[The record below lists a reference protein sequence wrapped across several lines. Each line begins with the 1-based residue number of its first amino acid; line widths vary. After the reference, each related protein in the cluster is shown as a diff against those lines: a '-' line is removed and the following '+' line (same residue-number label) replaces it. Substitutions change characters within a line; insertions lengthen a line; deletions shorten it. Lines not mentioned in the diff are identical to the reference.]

1 MQLSV
6 DLLQIRN
13 YLRLINRV
21 YVIHF
26 NVIDSNMICS
36 TSYCDRVI
44 QSFNDL
50 ELFLQNL
57 ARLR

>member
-1 MQLSV
+1 MQSSV

-13 YLRLINRV
+13 CLRLIDRV
-21 YVIHF
+21 YVIHL
-26 NVIDSNMICS
+26 NVINSNVICS
-36 TSYCDRVI
+36 TSYRDRI
-44 QSFNDL
+44 TQSLDDL